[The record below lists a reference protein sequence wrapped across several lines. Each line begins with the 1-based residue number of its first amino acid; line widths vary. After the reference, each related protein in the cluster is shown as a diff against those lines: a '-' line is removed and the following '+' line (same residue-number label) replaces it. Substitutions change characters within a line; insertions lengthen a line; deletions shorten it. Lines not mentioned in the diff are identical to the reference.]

1 MRSSTSRTV
10 LRATRAV
17 SLLLLGACGRPPASG
32 APAPAMPATASSW
45 RFALAPGEYIYHVA
59 NDAAILLAT
68 DTLAQRDSVTTSAR
82 VTYRLAPAGGGSL
95 SLAGTVDSF
104 TVVSGGRV
112 QPANAP
118 TAPVAFSGT
127 IDPSRHHVELAN
139 ALTGDCTSAATP
151 LLAVARDLLVAPPP
165 SFAVGTVWHDTVTT
179 MGCRGTIPV
188 STRSVQR
195 YEVQG
200 ADTFAGVSAVRIAR
214 ASTVSLSGS
223 ASPRGQPVSIAGS
236 GAAASAL
243 YFDPARGRFLGAT
256 GESTTKLTLSASGQS
271 REFTQRVRQRVLLRG
286 LVP

>member
-1 MRSSTSRTV
+1 MISTSRRTSV
-10 LRATRAV
+10 RAARALSV
-17 SLLLLGACGRPPASG
+17 LLLGACARPAATG
-32 APAPAMPATASSW
+32 APAPAAPAAVSSW
-45 RFALAPGEYIYHVA
+45 RFALAPGEYAYHVA

-82 VTYRLAPAGGGSL
+82 VTYRLAAAGGGSL

-112 QPANAP
+112 QPPAALD
-118 TAPVAFSGT
+118 APVAFSGT
-127 IDPSRHHVELAN
+127 IDASRHHVELAH
-139 ALTGDCTSAATP
+139 ALTGDCSSASTP
-151 LLAVARDLLVAPPP
+151 LLAVARDLLVAPPAA
-165 SFAVGTVWHDTVTT
+165 FAVGTVWHDTVTT

-188 STRSVQR
+188 TTRSVQR

-200 ADTFAGVSAVRIAR
+200 AEAFAGVNAVRIAR
-214 ASTVSLSGS
+214 ASTVSMSGS
-223 ASPRGQPVSIAGS
+223 ASPRGQPVSIVGAGA
-236 GAAASAL
+236 GASNL

-286 LVP
+286 LAP